1 MGAPT
6 PAEVD
11 EKAREFN
18 RLKDDLDQA
27 TEAAKL
33 KCVPLVA
40 LKQELI
46 ELVRDFGSPHAEKSK
61 LLHGIKQEILIT
73 VSSSISIDAAAVER
87 FRLALLESDQSRLLK
102 RIFQEDFRWTM
113 SPEAAVIIKGS
124 KLSKSLLAL
133 YSQCEV
139 IRQNT
144 PSLKVREKSA

>member
-1 MGAPT
+1 MSAPT

-18 RLKDDLDQA
+18 RLKDALDQA
-27 TEAAKL
+27 TEVAKL
-33 KCVPLVA
+33 SCVPLVA

-87 FRLALLESDQSRLLK
+87 FRLALLESDRSRLLK
-102 RIFQEDFRWTM
+102 RIFQQDVRWTM
-113 SPEAAVIIKGS
+113 SPEAAVIIKGA
-124 KLSKSLLAL
+124 KLSNVLL
-133 YSQCEV
+133 
-139 IRQNT
+139 
-144 PSLKVREKSA
+144 